1 MLFCTT
7 AMSVMSD
14 PDFNIK
20 KLFPNN
26 RNPKVGSRSAVHI
39 CSHLSGN
46 VAVNELTE
54 HFRNFLEKKV
64 SLEQCKGVHCVD
76 LGESFPTSIYLQNLV
91 SIQPRMSPVKFAA
104 RRGPSLTLG
113 DEQRGDRRFPTPAKP
128 VAKGRSG

>member
-1 MLFCTT
+1 MFCTT

-14 PDFNIK
+14 PDFNLK

-54 HFRNFLEKKV
+54 HFSKFLEKKV
-64 SLEQCKGVHCVD
+64 SLEQCRGAHC
-76 LGESFPTSIYLQNLV
+76 
-91 SIQPRMSPVKFAA
+91 
-104 RRGPSLTLG
+104 
-113 DEQRGDRRFPTPAKP
+113 
-128 VAKGRSG
+128 